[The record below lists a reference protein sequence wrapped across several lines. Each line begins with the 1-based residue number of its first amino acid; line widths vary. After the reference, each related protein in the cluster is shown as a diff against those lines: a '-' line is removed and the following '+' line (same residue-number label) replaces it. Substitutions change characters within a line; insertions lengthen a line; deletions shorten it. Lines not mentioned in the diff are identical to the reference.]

1 MTVNAMAAS
10 FNSDYD
16 AVIVGARCAGA
27 ATAMLLA
34 RHGLRVLAID
44 RGRYGTD
51 TLSTH
56 ALMRGGVLQLHKWGV
71 LDAVKAEGAV
81 PIRRTTFYYGDDQL
95 AIPIKPRDGVD
106 ALYAPRRALLD
117 RLLVDSAVASGAH
130 VRHGIQLD
138 RLLCSSD
145 GRVNGVGIRDTSGK
159 SHSITAGI
167 VIGADGLRSTVAR
180 LVGARA
186 YVTGRHASSVVYGH
200 WEGVPLEGYR
210 WYYKPGISVGAI
222 PTSANETCIF
232 VSVPSARFLDSFR
245 GDVATGH
252 QRLLRAVAPELAEI
266 AGSARRAGNL
276 NGFAGH
282 SGFFRQSW
290 GAGWA
295 LVGDAGYFKDPLTA
309 HGITDALRDA
319 ELLADAVATGSME
332 ALSQYQAIRDRL
344 AAGVFEVTDQIA
356 SFEWDL
362 VSVRTLHEALASEMT
377 HEVRMLAATASAEAS
392 ARQATASPGAPA
404 APPPTPARISTAT
417 AAV

>member
-1 MTVNAMAAS
+1 MTVNAMATS
-10 FNSDYD
+10 FDSHYD

-34 RHGLRVLAID
+34 RHGLHVLAID

-56 ALMRGGVLQLHKWGV
+56 ALMRGGVLQLHRWGV
-71 LDAVKAEGAV
+71 LDGIKVEGAV

-95 AIPIKPRDGVD
+95 TIPIKPRDGVD

-117 RLLVDSAVASGAH
+117 RLLVDSAVASGAQ

-145 GRVNGVGIRDTSGK
+145 GRVTGVMIRDTNGELRP
-159 SHSITAGI
+159 IAAGI

-186 YVTGRHASSVVYGH
+186 YVTGRHASAVVYSH
-200 WEGVPLEGYR
+200 WEGMPLEGYR

-232 VSVPSARFLDSFR
+232 VSVPSARFLDAFR
-245 GDVATGH
+245 GDVAAGH
-252 QRLLRAVAPELAEI
+252 QRLLREVAPELAEI
-266 AGSARRAGNL
+266 TGRMRRVGNL

-282 SGFFRQSW
+282 TGFFRQSW

-319 ELLADAVATGSME
+319 ELLADAVATGST
-332 ALSQYQAIRDRL
+332 AGLSQYQQTRDRL
-344 AAGVFEVTDQIA
+344 ASGVFEVTDKIA
-356 SFEWDL
+356 SFDWDL
-362 VSVRTLHEALASEMT
+362 ISVRALHETLASEMA
-377 HEVRMLAATASAEAS
+377 HEVRAIAAT
-392 ARQATASPGAPA
+392 GAPA
-404 APPPTPARISTAT
+404 TPLPTPARISTAT

>member
-1 MTVNAMAAS
+1 MSTS
-10 FNSDYD
+10 FDSHYD

-34 RHGLRVLAID
+34 RQGLRVLAID

-56 ALMRGGVLQLHKWGV
+56 ALMRGGVLQLHRWGV
-71 LDAVKAEGAV
+71 LDAIKAAGAV
-81 PIRRTTFYYGDDQL
+81 PIRRTTFYYGDDL
-95 AIPIKPRDGVD
+95 LTIPIKPRDGVD

-117 RLLVDSAVASGAH
+117 RLLVDTSVASGAH

-138 RLLCSSD
+138 RLLWSGD
-145 GRVNGVGIRDTSGK
+145 GRVNGVVVRDEKGE
-159 SHSITAGI
+159 SHRVAAGL

-180 LVGARA
+180 LVGAQT
-186 YVTGRHASSVVYGH
+186 YVIGRHASAVVYGH
-200 WEGVPLEGYR
+200 WEGVELEGYR
-210 WYYKPGISVGAI
+210 WYYKPGISAGAI
-222 PTSANETCIF
+222 PTSANETCVF
-232 VSVPSARFLDSFR
+232 VAVPASRFLKTFR
-245 GDVATGH
+245 GDIAAGYL
-252 QRLLRAVAPELAEI
+252 RLLRDVAPDIAETV
-266 AGSARRAGNL
+266 GFARRVGNL

-319 ELLADAVATGSME
+319 ELLADAVASGSTAE
-332 ALSQYQAIRDRL
+332 LWHYQETRDRL
-344 AAGVFEVTDQIA
+344 ATGVFEVTDRIA
-356 SFEWDL
+356 SFDWDL
-362 VSVRTLHEALASEMT
+362 VSVKALHETLASEMSK
-377 HEVRMLAATASAEAS
+377 EVRMLAAIA
-392 ARQATASPGAPA
+392 APDALA
-404 APPPTPARISTAT
+404 APPPTLGRISTAT

>member
-1 MTVNAMAAS
+1 MAIS
-10 FNSDYD
+10 FDSHYD

-56 ALMRGGVLQLHKWGV
+56 ALMRGGVLQLHRWGV
-71 LDAVKAEGAV
+71 LDAIKSGGAV
-81 PIRRTTFYYGDDQL
+81 PIRRTTFYYGEDQL
-95 AIPIKPRDGVD
+95 TIPIKARDGVD

-117 RLLVDSAVASGAH
+117 RVLVDGAVGSG
-130 VRHGIQLD
+130 VQVWHGVQLD
-138 RLLCSSD
+138 RLLYSSD
-145 GRVNGVGIRDTSGK
+145 GRVNGVVIRDATAK
-159 SHSITAGI
+159 SRSITADI

-186 YVTGRHASSVVYGH
+186 YATGRHASAVVYGH
-200 WEGVPLEGYR
+200 WEGVALEGYR
-210 WYYKPGISVGAI
+210 WYYKEGVSVGAI
-222 PTSANETCIF
+222 PTTTNETCIF

-245 GDVATGH
+245 GDVAAGH
-252 QRLLRAVAPELAEI
+252 QRLLRAVAPDLADVI
-266 AGSARRAGNL
+266 GRSIRVGNL

-282 SGFFRQSW
+282 TGFFRQSW

-319 ELLADAVATGSME
+319 ELLADAVSTGSME
-332 ALSQYQAIRDRL
+332 ALSQYQEIRDRL
-344 AAGVFEVTDQIA
+344 ASGVFEVTDRIA

-362 VSVRTLHEALASEMT
+362 VSVRALHESLASEMA
-377 HEVRMLAATASAEAS
+377 HEVRMLAARTSVEPPP
-392 ARQATASPGAPA
+392 RQATVSPAVLV
-404 APPPTPARISTAT
+404 APPPTPARISAAT
-417 AAV
+417 VLV